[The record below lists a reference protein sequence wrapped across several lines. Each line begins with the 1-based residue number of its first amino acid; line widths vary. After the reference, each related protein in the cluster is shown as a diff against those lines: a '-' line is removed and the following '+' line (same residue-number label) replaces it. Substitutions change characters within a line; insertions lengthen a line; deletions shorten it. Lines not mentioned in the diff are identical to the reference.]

1 MRLASQS
8 ALLPSSGIGTGR
20 RSAKWKAAT
29 SDTESDS
36 DERPQTQSPVTS
48 AAPSEPWLQ
57 AFNLYID
64 SVDEV
69 PKGMTTVQWWGV
81 SSSSAC
87 YISASDV

>member
-8 ALLPSSGIGTGR
+8 ALLPPSGMGSGR
-20 RSAKWKAAT
+20 RSARWKAAT

-36 DERPQTQSPVTS
+36 DKRPETQSPVTS

-81 SSSSAC
+81 SLRSAC
-87 YISASDV
+87 LLSITNV